1 MSMEIFC
8 FDLTIALLCN
18 RRGVGPGFLVHDSH
32 LFEPVD
38 GRQFA
43 RALRIASRF
52 CTENDLQYVVM
63 LNSDELMR
71 AELEGNEDFTEFL
84 LQPSLADTSEG
95 GLFGFRFD

>member
-52 CTENDLQYVVM
+52 CMENDLQYVVM

-71 AELEGNEDFTEFL
+71 AELEGDDDFTEFL
-84 LQPSLADTSEG
+84 LQPSLADTADG